1 MNNTIK
7 QTRRPKVGT
16 SGCSALESAII
27 ALLSDGR
34 ERSTAEVGSD
44 CVKFS
49 NGNASN
55 PGTLAAAACLRRMEK
70 KGIAKS
76 RRDVGP
82 THYRTQWRQNKEARQ
97 PSLSEV

>member
-1 MNNTIK
+1 MPKTKK
-7 QTRRPKVGT
+7 QQRRPKVGS
-16 SGCSALESAII
+16 SGCSALEYAIL
-27 ALLSDGR
+27 ALLADGR
-34 ERSTAEVGSD
+34 ERSTAEIGSE

-70 KGIAKS
+70 RGVVRS

-82 THYRTQWRQNKEARQ
+82 THYRTQWRQNSQLNQ
-97 PSLSEV
+97 PKSP